1 MRTMREGR
9 KKKKIKLFKK
19 IKIRRK
25 RYSEFSFKRLFRVE
39 IFEAFLSLCLCWR
52 LVKPRY
58 LRNLVITTM
67 TGITRA
73 LWWNG
78 KLFSRMT
85 QGPPVST
92 KPLASL
98 FSLWKGPFCHW
109 LATVPR
115 HIWNRFLARNFF
127 STRNADAP
135 RNSSNLLVPDFYRAF
150 LSISFFPPRE
160 GKFNSRKKE
169 QDKGRKNFLLSS
181 FLFIWEWIFFKK
193 ISTQFREDKLKLD
206 QTNIS
211 LFHLPI
217 INNAIEQS
225 FSNNPQTAR
234 TSRHLQRKKKR
245 EENKIKK
252 PREKTVET
260 ADREG

>member
-1 MRTMREGR
+1 MRTMREGRR

-25 RYSEFSFKRLFRVE
+25 RYSEFSLFQVE

-52 LVKPRY
+52 LVKPSISPKFGY
-58 LRNLVITTM
+58 NDDDGYHACTLVK
-67 TGITRA
+67 
-73 LWWNG
+73 W
-78 KLFSRMT
+78 KVFSRMT

-169 QDKGRKNFLLSS
+169 QDKGRKNFLLLLSMRVN
-181 FLFIWEWIFFKK
+181 FFQKDFDP
-193 ISTQFREDKLKLD
+193 ISR
-206 QTNIS
+206 
-211 LFHLPI
+211 
-217 INNAIEQS
+217 
-225 FSNNPQTAR
+225 R
-234 TSRHLQRKKKR
+234 
-245 EENKIKK
+245 
-252 PREKTVET
+252 
-260 ADREG
+260 

>member
-1 MRTMREGR
+1 
-9 KKKKIKLFKK
+9 
-19 IKIRRK
+19 
-25 RYSEFSFKRLFRVE
+25 
-39 IFEAFLSLCLCWR
+39 
-52 LVKPRY
+52 
-58 LRNLVITTM
+58 M

-160 GKFNSRKKE
+160 RKFNSRKKE

-217 INNAIEQS
+217 INNAIKQS